1 MGRKASGLA
10 SNARYSTPESL
21 AVHFGSPLARAP
33 RYPLAYRSTRS
44 FAACDLPRPGFFEL
58 ITPRRGLVATDPDKN
73 AWLKLRRGPK
83 EFAQHAHAMTAAP
96 SIAFPTMEVPVLDD
110 TMEMASPYQG
120 HADDFDIDLDV
131 MEDQVS
137 NADKDMMGDDDYLEN
152 THETEYDADM
162 IDDVVEPTMVDADDH
177 YPETSN
183 SVEMQYNEKIYEAEM
198 AEDDFDEDIDAH
210 VSDFQEEANPDIP
223 PGHVND
229 QDGQAV
235 QQTQDVQ
242 EMPAIQEEQERVE
255 GTKLATDG
263 NNTTTVEPQI
273 EVPVDD
279 SVAPDHDQQEYL
291 QPQHENHGKENV
303 EQEREADQP
312 ETIPDTEKS
321 QQDTNETEQVEPQE
335 IDPAT
340 RDDSDATPKQAQGE
354 ERAHDGSQSS
364 VDEQQDVEE
373 KVEGKETIDNLEEVG
388 HDTHDHASSLYP
400 VKVYYQD
407 NEISLF
413 PPREGDSSE
422 TFFLEDENLA
432 YEPFGKLLESCRE
445 VLREHIADSEVL
457 VMDIDTLNLQLTE
470 DSSQISKVTLYQ
482 LVDLY
487 LRLCH
492 NDGTD
497 EPEPLYLTLSTKLTI
512 AAEVS
517 YLLVAAEEGKGLSE
531 VLPWDGY
538 QEAEE
543 LSPENWEEPDQ
554 EQTQD
559 EQLQETVP
567 PENDPQPE
575 TYDVLDEN
583 PSAPVPDEPQ
593 NDNDEQ
599 KGQGESVSAS
609 DNNGLDAGPAE
620 NKVEPNDAE
629 NNDDQEAATRETDH
643 VEPREDGSLDE
654 EAYDSEEQ
662 KTESTGT
669 IAPLLGVDSVN
680 EQQSG
685 DQSTNI
691 ALDDH
696 DDHDGPGGDD
706 SCEDNPQDETDQGP
720 AQSVTSN
727 EAKHDVIS
735 DVNGNDDEAAERD
748 VEGYHEDIPEENA
761 ESLHSEDEGVAVTTI
776 DPGNDTEATLQGDDG
791 GLAFD
796 RAESSLENITSEQS
810 EGQAQPSAGAPD
822 VLGATEELQK
832 SPVKESASGQGV
844 ENTNPSGEIQEE
856 PEQVPSIDPS
866 KDEPLDLTFE
876 DDDEYL
882 DLGLADEFNFADEE
896 PAPEST
902 GLASTKRPREPED
915 EIELAESPTPD
926 AKRSRS
932 S

>member
-1 MGRKASGLA
+1 
-10 SNARYSTPESL
+10 
-21 AVHFGSPLARAP
+21 
-33 RYPLAYRSTRS
+33 
-44 FAACDLPRPGFFEL
+44 
-58 ITPRRGLVATDPDKN
+58 
-73 AWLKLRRGPK
+73 
-83 EFAQHAHAMTAAP
+83 MTAAP
-96 SIAFPTMEVPVLDD
+96 SMAFSTMEVPVLDD

-162 IDDVVEPTMVDADDH
+162 IDDVAEPTMVDADDH

-183 SVEMQYNEKIYEAEM
+183 SVEMQYSEKIYEAEM
-198 AEDDFDEDIDAH
+198 AEDDYDEDIDAH
-210 VSDFQEEANPDIP
+210 VSDFQEEPNHDVPTV
-223 PGHVND
+223 HVND
-229 QDGQAV
+229 QEGQEV
-235 QQTQDVQ
+235 QQTQEVQ
-242 EMPAIQEEQERVE
+242 GIPSAQEEPEHVE
-255 GTKLATDG
+255 GTKSAPDEINNATL
-263 NNTTTVEPQI
+263 EPQI
-273 EVPVDD
+273 EHPVDD
-279 SVAPDHDQQEYL
+279 NVAPDHDQQEPL
-291 QPQHENHGKENV
+291 QPQHENYGEENV

-312 ETIPDTEKS
+312 ETTLNTEKS

-335 IDPAT
+335 INPAT
-340 RDDSDATPKQAQGE
+340 RDDGVTTPKQAQGE
-354 ERAHDGSQSS
+354 ERAHEGTPPF
-364 VDEQQDVEE
+364 VDEQKDAEE
-373 KVEGKETIDNLEEVG
+373 KVEGKETVDSHEEVG
-388 HDTHDHASSLYP
+388 HDAHEHASALYP

-445 VLREHIADSEVL
+445 VLHEHIADSEVL
-457 VMDIDTLNLQLTE
+457 VMDIETLNLQLTE
-470 DSSQISKVTLYQ
+470 DSSHISKVTLYQ

-517 YLLVAAEEGKGLSE
+517 DLLVAAEEGKGLSE

-543 LSPENWEEPDQ
+543 FSPENWDEQDQ
-554 EQTQD
+554 EQTQ
-559 EQLQETVP
+559 EEPLQETAL
-567 PENDPQPE
+567 PEDDHQPE
-575 TYDVLDEN
+575 THDARDEN
-583 PSAPVPDEPQ
+583 SSAPVPDAPQ
-593 NDNDEQ
+593 VDNDEQ
-599 KGQGESVSAS
+599 KGDGEAVSAS
-609 DNNGLDAGPAE
+609 DNNGLDTGSADNQVKPNGAE
-620 NKVEPNDAE
+620 E
-629 NNDDQEAATRETDH
+629 NDDQEATTRETDH
-643 VEPREDGSLDE
+643 VGLRDDGPLDE

-669 IAPLLGVDSVN
+669 IAPLLGIDSVN
-680 EQQSG
+680 EQQYA

-691 ALDDH
+691 AHDDQTAR
-696 DDHDGPGGDD
+696 DTQFDHDGPEGDD
-706 SCEDNPQDETDQGP
+706 SREDHPKDEIDQEP
-720 AQSVTSN
+720 AQSVASN
-727 EAKHDVIS
+727 EFRHDAIS
-735 DVNGNDDEAAERD
+735 DANGNDDEAAEPG
-748 VEGYHEDIPEENA
+748 VEEYHDDLPEENR
-761 ESLHSEDEGVAVTTI
+761 ESLHSEDEVVAITTI

-791 GLAFD
+791 GLID
-796 RAESSLENITSEQS
+796 RTESSLETITSEQS
-810 EGQAQPSAGAPD
+810 EGQTQPSAGASNG
-822 VLGATEELQK
+822 LGATEEPPK
-832 SPVKESASGQGV
+832 SPIKEFVSDEGI
-844 ENTNPSGEIQEE
+844 ENTDPSEEIQEG
-856 PEQVPSIDPS
+856 PEEVPSTDPAN
-866 KDEPLDLTFE
+866 DEPLELTFDDD

-896 PAPEST
+896 LAPDST
-902 GLASTKRPREPED
+902 GLASTKRQREPED